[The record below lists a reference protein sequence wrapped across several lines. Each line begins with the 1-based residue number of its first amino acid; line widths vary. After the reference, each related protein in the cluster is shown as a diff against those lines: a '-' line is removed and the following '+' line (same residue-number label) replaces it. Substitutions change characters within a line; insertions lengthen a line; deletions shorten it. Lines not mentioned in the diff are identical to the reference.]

1 MIKPKYIDLMNQEL
15 DGTNTPEQSRELEN
29 FLESNQEARTY
40 YRELA
45 QAVGVFAEAEMLTPP
60 PDLAGRIL
68 ARVDHSSAAN
78 QADPHGEDRPGLLAA
93 FRELFSWRLRPA
105 FASTFAVG
113 TVFGLLLFAGSNWLS
128 DRHGPAIYDEVRG
141 TANHVAWDLEKVSEG
156 ELILPGI
163 AGFYR
168 AQREGQD
175 LRLRLNL
182 RSEAPAVIKFSHGPG
197 TTLQHYNSTNPVPSN
212 LQISE
217 LLVELNHRGR
227 GSYDLVFHGDTQDP
241 KPIKMLVFSEGRL
254 VKTEMLENP
263 DR

>member
-15 DGTNTPEQSRELEN
+15 DGANTPAQSRELEDY
-29 FLESNQEARTY
+29 LEGNQEARTY

-45 QAVGVFAEAEMLTPP
+45 QALGVFAEAEMLTPP
-60 PDLAGRIL
+60 ADLAERIL
-68 ARVDHSSAAN
+68 ARVDRPSAAHPTHRP
-78 QADPHGEDRPGLLAA
+78 DEDRPGLLAA

-105 FASTFAVG
+105 FATTFALG
-113 TVFGLLLFAGSNWLS
+113 AVFGLMLFAGSNWLS
-128 DRHGPAIYDEVRG
+128 DRHGTAIYDEVRG
-141 TANHVAWDLEKVSEG
+141 TANPVAWDLEKVSEG

-168 AQREGQD
+168 TQREGQD

-197 TTLQHYNSTNPVPSN
+197 TTLQHYNSHNPVTAN

-254 VKTEMLENP
+254 VKTQMLENP